1 MEANPSSQ
9 DSANESRCF
18 SIIQN
23 ESCGFVVV
31 VVFKKSHLIKN
42 NNNKTLQQK
51 EWEGMY
57 KEGSRQ

>member
-1 MEANPSSQ
+1 MEAKPSSQ
-9 DSANESRCF
+9 DSANESRFF

-23 ESCGFVVV
+23 ESCGFVV

-42 NNNKTLQQK
+42 NNNKNPQHK